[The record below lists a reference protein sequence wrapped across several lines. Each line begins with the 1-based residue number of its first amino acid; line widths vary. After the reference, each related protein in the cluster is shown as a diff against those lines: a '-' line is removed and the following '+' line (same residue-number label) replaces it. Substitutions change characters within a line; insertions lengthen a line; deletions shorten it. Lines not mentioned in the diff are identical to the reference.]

1 MFKDNS
7 SCDHVTHQKEITFDE
22 LAKGKTDIIFLN
34 GRHDKFKPKIVKNKK
49 THQEEDAHYILK
61 KCEDGNY
68 IFGNYI
74 GRFTFEGQE
83 YVINSRFGKGLEAK
97 LLETIDSAF
106 FSSYGSVAEVK
117 GEIPMDDVLYAS
129 FISRLKLAK
138 LSGFPSVYKKI
149 PFRDYALHGSL
160 DVKNFI
166 KKDQPFTG
174 KISSRK
180 SSRVPDEVVARVL
193 LKAYDILVRKNP
205 KFALYDKEIRN
216 FLLANANGEMKSVK
230 DINVALNSKSVM
242 NELYKDYKIALQIA
256 RVIILQ
262 DSRYANE
269 NAVKNL
275 NFGYLL
281 YAPNLFELYVK
292 GLIEEALKILREKH
306 NLDFMLLDQ
315 RSNNDERYRVD
326 YLLKEK
332 DDNNTK
338 ENGCTIVIDAKYRHF
353 CNKNSPCNVT
363 DISNLVQIGK
373 YIATYKAEMGIL
385 IYAQS
390 SFPNKAIFQDK
401 KQEKEPVFLL
411 SIFNVSD
418 DKNTYEKKFKWRIID
433 FKSNLVNAIKK
444 NFKEIK

>member
-34 GRHDKFKPKIVKNKK
+34 GRHDKFKPKIKDGK
-49 THQEEDAHYILK
+49 DAHYILK
-61 KCEDGNY
+61 KCKDDNY

-74 GRFTFEGQE
+74 GRFTFERQE
-83 YVINSRFGKGLEAK
+83 YIINSRFGTKLEAK

-106 FSSYGSVAEVK
+106 FSSGGSVA
-117 GEIPMDDVLYAS
+117 GASGDIPMDYVLYAS

-149 PFRDYALHGSL
+149 HFRDYALHGSL

-180 SSRVPDEVVARVL
+180 SSRVSDEVVARVL

-262 DSRYANE
+262 DSRYASE

-281 YAPNLFELYVK
+281 YVPNLFELYVK
-292 GLIEEALKILREKH
+292 GLIEEALKILREEH

-315 RSNNDERYRVD
+315 CPNDDERYRVD

-338 ENGCTIVIDAKYRHF
+338 ENGCAIVIDAKYRHF
-353 CNKNSPCNVT
+353 CNKNSPSNVT

-373 YIATYKAEMGIL
+373 YIAAYKAEMGIL

-390 SFPNKAIFQDK
+390 SFPNKVIFQDK

-411 SIFNVSD
+411 SIFNASD
-418 DKNTYEKKFKWRIID
+418 DENTYEKEFERRIMD
-433 FKSNLVNAIKK
+433 FESNLVNAIKK

>member
-22 LAKGKTDIIFLN
+22 LTKDKTDVIFLN

-83 YVINSRFGKGLEAK
+83 YVINSRFGKELEAE
-97 LLETIDSAF
+97 LLKTIDSAF
-106 FSSYGSVAEVK
+106 LSSGGSVA
-117 GEIPMDDVLYAS
+117 GASGDIPMDYVLYAS

-149 PFRDYALHGSL
+149 LFRDYALHGSL

-216 FLLANANGEMKSVK
+216 FLLANANGEMKSIR
-230 DINVALNSKSVM
+230 DIDAALNSKSVM

-256 RVIILQ
+256 RIIILQ
-262 DSRYANE
+262 DSRYTNE
-269 NAVKNL
+269 SAVKNL

-281 YAPNLFELYVK
+281 YAPNLFELYVER
-292 GLIEEALKILREKH
+292 LIRSVLGEFGGKFSLETQYKIPSLDLRPDFAIKDEEGKILAV
-306 NLDFMLLDQ
+306 L
-315 RSNNDERYRVD
+315 
-326 YLLKEK
+326 
-332 DDNNTK
+332 
-338 ENGCTIVIDAKYRHF
+338 DAKYRHF
-353 CNKNSPCNVT
+353 YNAYIGETDCKNLLQIKQYVEKAG
-363 DISNLVQIGK
+363 SN
-373 YIATYKAEMGIL
+373 TGIL
-385 IYAQS
+385 IYA
-390 SFPNKAIFQDK
+390 
-401 KQEKEPVFLL
+401 
-411 SIFNVSD
+411 
-418 DKNTYEKKFKWRIID
+418 
-433 FKSNLVNAIKK
+433 KSNVFNEPKNIRHSSENKIFILSVLTNDNKTSADEFKKYLKKILETIKEK
-444 NFKEIK
+444 R

>member
-1 MFKDNS
+1 MFEDNS
-7 SCDHVTHQKEITFDE
+7 LCKEETHKKEITFDK
-22 LAKGKTDIIFLN
+22 LANGKTDIIFLY
-34 GRHDKFKPKIVKNKK
+34 GRHDKFKPKKVKNKK
-49 THQEEDAHYILK
+49 TCQKGDKHYVLK
-61 KCEDGNY
+61 KCKDNNY

-74 GRFTFEGQE
+74 GRFTFERQE
-83 YVINSRFGKGLEAK
+83 YVINSRFGKELEAEFLK
-97 LLETIDSAF
+97 TIDSAF
-106 FSSYGSVAEVK
+106 FSSGGSVA
-117 GEIPMDDVLYAS
+117 GASGDIPMDYVLYAS

-205 KFALYDKEIRN
+205 KFTLYDKEIRN

-242 NELYKDYKIALQIA
+242 NELYKDYKTALQIA

-281 YAPNLFELYVK
+281 YAPNLFELYVERLIRSVLDEFGGKFRLETQYKIPCFDLRLDFAIKDEK
-292 GLIEEALKILREKH
+292 GKILAV
-306 NLDFMLLDQ
+306 L
-315 RSNNDERYRVD
+315 
-326 YLLKEK
+326 
-332 DDNNTK
+332 
-338 ENGCTIVIDAKYRHF
+338 DAKYRHF
-353 CNKNSPCNVT
+353 YNTFLCKTDRKNLMQIKKYMKKSG
-363 DISNLVQIGK
+363 SNIG
-373 YIATYKAEMGIL
+373 ML
-385 IYAQS
+385 IYAKS
-390 SFPNKAIFQDK
+390 DVFNGSENIRHSPENKIFILSVLKNDNKTFADEFK
-401 KQEKEPVFLL
+401 KYL
-411 SIFNVSD
+411 
-418 DKNTYEKKFKWRIID
+418 KKI
-433 FKSNLVNAIKK
+433 LETIK
-444 NFKEIK
+444 

>member
-7 SCDHVTHQKEITFDE
+7 LCSQEDYKKEITFDK
-22 LAKGKTDIIFLN
+22 LAKGKTDIIFLY

-68 IFGNYI
+68 I

-83 YVINSRFGKGLEAK
+83 YVITSCFGKELEAE
-97 LLETIDSAF
+97 LLKTIDSAF
-106 FSSYGSVAEVK
+106 FSSGGSVA
-117 GEIPMDDVLYAS
+117 GASGDIPMDYVLYAS

-160 DVKNFI
+160 NVKNFI

-193 LKAYDILVRKNP
+193 LRAYDILVRKNP
-205 KFALYDKEIRN
+205 EFALYDKEIRN
-216 FLLANANGEMKSVK
+216 FLLANANGEMKSIR
-230 DINVALNSKSVM
+230 DIDAALNSKSVM

-262 DSRYANE
+262 DSRYASK
-269 NAVKNL
+269 NAVRNL

-281 YAPNLFELYVK
+281 YTPNLFELYIERLIRSVLGEFGGKFRLETQYKIPGSNLRPDFVIKDEK
-292 GLIEEALKILREKH
+292 GEILAV
-306 NLDFMLLDQ
+306 L
-315 RSNNDERYRVD
+315 
-326 YLLKEK
+326 
-332 DDNNTK
+332 
-338 ENGCTIVIDAKYRHF
+338 DAKYRHF
-353 CNKNSPCNVT
+353 YNAYLGETDCKNLLQIKQYVEKAG
-363 DISNLVQIGK
+363 SN
-373 YIATYKAEMGIL
+373 TGIL
-385 IYAQS
+385 IYA
-390 SFPNKAIFQDK
+390 
-401 KQEKEPVFLL
+401 
-411 SIFNVSD
+411 
-418 DKNTYEKKFKWRIID
+418 
-433 FKSNLVNAIKK
+433 KSNVFNGSENIRHSTENKIFILSVLRNDNKTFADEFKKYLKKILETIK
-444 NFKEIK
+444 

>member
-1 MFKDNS
+1 MENVFNDNRI
-7 SCDHVTHQKEITFDE
+7 CDSRDHKKEITFND
-22 LAKGKTDIIFLN
+22 LAQGKTGIVFLN
-34 GRHDKFKPKIVKNKK
+34 GRHDKFKPKIKDDK
-49 THQEEDAHYILK
+49 DAHYILK
-61 KCEDGNY
+61 ECKDDNY

-74 GRFTFEGQE
+74 GRFTFEWQE
-83 YVINSRFGKGLEAK
+83 YVINSRFGKELEAE
-97 LLETIDSAF
+97 LLKTIDSAF
-106 FSSYGSVAEVK
+106 FSSDGSVAEVN
-117 GEIPMDDVLYAS
+117 GDIPMDDVLYAS

-166 KKDQPFTG
+166 KKDQPFMG

-205 KFALYDKEIRN
+205 KFGLYDKEIKN

-262 DSRYANE
+262 DSRCVNE

-281 YAPNLFELYVK
+281 YAPNLFELYVERLIRSVLGEFGGKFRLETQDKIPGSNLKPDFLIKDEK
-292 GLIEEALKILREKH
+292 GKILAV
-306 NLDFMLLDQ
+306 L
-315 RSNNDERYRVD
+315 
-326 YLLKEK
+326 
-332 DDNNTK
+332 
-338 ENGCTIVIDAKYRHF
+338 DAKYRHF
-353 CNKNSPCNVT
+353 YNANLGETDFKNLLQIKQYVEKAG
-363 DISNLVQIGK
+363 SN
-373 YIATYKAEMGIL
+373 TGIL
-385 IYAQS
+385 IYAKS
-390 SFPNKAIFQDK
+390 DVFNGLGNIRHSPENKIFILNVLKNDNKTSADEFK
-401 KQEKEPVFLL
+401 KYL
-411 SIFNVSD
+411 
-418 DKNTYEKKFKWRIID
+418 KKI
-433 FKSNLVNAIKK
+433 LETIK
-444 NFKEIK
+444 

>member
-1 MFKDNS
+1 MENVFNDNRI
-7 SCDHVTHQKEITFDE
+7 CDSRDHKKEITFND
-22 LAKGKTDIIFLN
+22 LAQGKTGIVFLN
-34 GRHDKFKPKIVKNKK
+34 GRHDKFKPKIKDDK
-49 THQEEDAHYILK
+49 DAHYILK
-61 KCEDGNY
+61 ECKDDNY

-74 GRFTFEGQE
+74 GRFTFEWQE
-83 YVINSRFGKGLEAK
+83 YVINSRFGKELEAE
-97 LLETIDSAF
+97 LLKTIDSAF
-106 FSSYGSVAEVK
+106 FSSDGSVAEVN
-117 GEIPMDDVLYAS
+117 GDIPMDDVLYAS

-138 LSGFPSVYKKI
+138 LSGFPSIYKKI
-149 PFRDYALHGSL
+149 PFRDYAVHGSL

-256 RVIILQ
+256 KVIILQ

-281 YAPNLFELYVK
+281 YAPNLFELYVERLIRSVLGEFGGKFRLETQDKIPGSNLKPDFLIKDEK
-292 GLIEEALKILREKH
+292 GKILAV
-306 NLDFMLLDQ
+306 L
-315 RSNNDERYRVD
+315 
-326 YLLKEK
+326 
-332 DDNNTK
+332 
-338 ENGCTIVIDAKYRHF
+338 DAKYRHF
-353 CNKNSPCNVT
+353 YNANLGETDFKNLLQIKQYVEKAG
-363 DISNLVQIGK
+363 SN
-373 YIATYKAEMGIL
+373 TGIL
-385 IYAQS
+385 IYAKS
-390 SFPNKAIFQDK
+390 DVFNGLGNIRHSPENKIFILNVLKNDNKTSADEFK
-401 KQEKEPVFLL
+401 KYL
-411 SIFNVSD
+411 
-418 DKNTYEKKFKWRIID
+418 KKI
-433 FKSNLVNAIKK
+433 LETIK
-444 NFKEIK
+444 

>member
-7 SCDHVTHQKEITFDE
+7 LCSQEDYKKEITFDK
-22 LAKGKTDIIFLN
+22 LAKGKTDIIFLY

-83 YVINSRFGKGLEAK
+83 YVITSCFGKELEAE
-97 LLETIDSAF
+97 LLKTIDSAF
-106 FSSYGSVAEVK
+106 FSSGGSVA
-117 GEIPMDDVLYAS
+117 GASGDIPMDYVLYAS

-160 DVKNFI
+160 YVKNFI

-193 LKAYDILVRKNP
+193 LRAYDILVRKNT

-216 FLLANANGEMKSVK
+216 FLLVNANGEMKSIR
-230 DINVALNSKSVM
+230 DIDTALNSKSVM

-256 RVIILQ
+256 RIIILQ
-262 DSRYANE
+262 DSRYTNE
-269 NAVKNL
+269 SAVKNL

-281 YAPNLFELYVK
+281 YAPNLFELYVERLIRSVLGEFGGKFSLETQYKIPGSNLRPDFAIKDEK
-292 GLIEEALKILREKH
+292 GEILAV
-306 NLDFMLLDQ
+306 L
-315 RSNNDERYRVD
+315 
-326 YLLKEK
+326 
-332 DDNNTK
+332 
-338 ENGCTIVIDAKYRHF
+338 DAKYRHF
-353 CNKNSPCNVT
+353 YNSYLDETDYKNLLQIKQYVKEAG
-363 DISNLVQIGK
+363 SN
-373 YIATYKAEMGIL
+373 TGIL
-385 IYAQS
+385 IYAKS
-390 SFPNKAIFQDK
+390 DVFNGSENIRHNSENKIFILSVLTNDNKTSADEFK
-401 KQEKEPVFLL
+401 KYL
-411 SIFNVSD
+411 
-418 DKNTYEKKFKWRIID
+418 KKI
-433 FKSNLVNAIKK
+433 LETIK
-444 NFKEIK
+444 

>member
-7 SCDHVTHQKEITFDE
+7 LCSQEDYKKEITFDK
-22 LAKGKTDIIFLN
+22 LAKGKTDVIFLN
-34 GRHDKFKPKIVKNKK
+34 GRHDKFDPKKK
-49 THQEEDAHYILK
+49 DGQDAHYILRE
-61 KCEDGNY
+61 CENGGFK
-68 IFGNYI
+68 FGNYI

-83 YVINSRFGKGLEAK
+83 YIINSRFGKELEAD
-97 LLETIDSAF
+97 LLKTIDSAF
-106 FSSYGSVAEVK
+106 FSSGGSVA
-117 GEIPMDDVLYAS
+117 GTSGDIPMDYVLYAS

-149 PFRDYALHGSL
+149 LFRNYALHGSL

-174 KISSRK
+174 KISSCK

-193 LKAYDILVRKNP
+193 LKAYDILVRKNT

-306 NLDFMLLDQ
+306 NLDFMLLYQWPND
-315 RSNNDERYRVD
+315 DERYRVD
-326 YLLKEK
+326 YLLKDKK
-332 DDNNTK
+332 DR
-338 ENGCTIVIDAKYRHF
+338 TIVIDAKYRYF
-353 CNKNSPCNVT
+353 CERCGYCNET
-363 DISNLVQIGK
+363 DMSNLVQIGK
-373 YIATYKAEMGIL
+373 YIAAYKAKMGIL
-385 IYAQS
+385 VYARNCS
-390 SFPNKAIFQDK
+390 CHKVLSEN
-401 KQEKEPVFLL
+401 KEPIYLINVLDCPSKKDFNE
-411 SIFNVSD
+411 SIEAFKLGLANV
-418 DKNTYEKKFKWRIID
+418 
-433 FKSNLVNAIKK
+433 IKK
-444 NFKEIK
+444 NFEEKK

>member
-7 SCDHVTHQKEITFDE
+7 PCDRVMHQKEITFDE
-22 LAKGKTDIIFLN
+22 LAKGKTDVIFLN
-34 GRHDKFKPKIVKNKK
+34 GWHDKFKPKIVKNKK

-74 GRFTFEGQE
+74 GRFTFEEQE
-83 YVINSRFGKGLEAK
+83 YVINSRFGKELEAE
-97 LLETIDSAF
+97 LLKTIDSAF
-106 FSSYGSVAEVK
+106 FSSGGSVAGVS
-117 GEIPMDDVLYAS
+117 GDIPMDYVLYAS

-174 KISSRK
+174 KISSCK

-205 KFALYDKEIRN
+205 KFTLYDKEIRN

-242 NELYKDYKIALQIA
+242 NELYKDYKTALQIA

-281 YAPNLFELYVK
+281 YAPNLFELYVERLIRSVLDEFGGKFRLETQYKIPCFDLRLDFAIKDEK
-292 GLIEEALKILREKH
+292 GKILAV
-306 NLDFMLLDQ
+306 L
-315 RSNNDERYRVD
+315 
-326 YLLKEK
+326 
-332 DDNNTK
+332 
-338 ENGCTIVIDAKYRHF
+338 DAKYRHF
-353 CNKNSPCNVT
+353 YNTFLCKTDRKNLMQIKKYMKKSG
-363 DISNLVQIGK
+363 SNIG
-373 YIATYKAEMGIL
+373 ML
-385 IYAQS
+385 IYAKS
-390 SFPNKAIFQDK
+390 DVFNGSENIRHSPENKIFILSVLKNDNKTFADEFK
-401 KQEKEPVFLL
+401 KYL
-411 SIFNVSD
+411 
-418 DKNTYEKKFKWRIID
+418 KKI
-433 FKSNLVNAIKK
+433 LETIK
-444 NFKEIK
+444 

>member
-7 SCDHVTHQKEITFDE
+7 RCNHETHQKEITFDE
-22 LAKGKTDIIFLN
+22 LAKGKTDVIFLN

-83 YVINSRFGKGLEAK
+83 YVINSRFGKELEAE
-97 LLETIDSAF
+97 LLKTIDSSF
-106 FSSYGSVAEVK
+106 FSSGGSVA
-117 GEIPMDDVLYAS
+117 GASGDIPMDYVLYAS

-166 KKDQPFTG
+166 KKDQPFMG

-262 DSRYANE
+262 DSRCVNE

-292 GLIEEALKILREKH
+292 GLIGEVLGKFGGKFRLETQYKIPGLDLRPDFAIKDESGKILAV
-306 NLDFMLLDQ
+306 L
-315 RSNNDERYRVD
+315 
-326 YLLKEK
+326 
-332 DDNNTK
+332 
-338 ENGCTIVIDAKYRHF
+338 DAKYRYF
-353 CNKNSPCNVT
+353 YNAYLGETDCKNLLQ
-363 DISNLVQIGK
+363 IKRYAKKAGSN
-373 YIATYKAEMGIL
+373 TGIL
-385 IYAQS
+385 IYA
-390 SFPNKAIFQDK
+390 
-401 KQEKEPVFLL
+401 
-411 SIFNVSD
+411 
-418 DKNTYEKKFKWRIID
+418 
-433 FKSNLVNAIKK
+433 KSNVINNVKCIKNK
-444 NFKEIK
+444 YKASSEYKKDIFILNVFRYGNLKNGVENFKECLKEILLKIKKGEI

>member
-34 GRHDKFKPKIVKNKK
+34 GRHDKFKPKIKDDK
-49 THQEEDAHYILK
+49 DAHYILK

-74 GRFTFEGQE
+74 GRFAFEGQE
-83 YVINSRFGKGLEAK
+83 YVINSRFGKELEAK
-97 LLETIDSAF
+97 LLKTIDSAF
-106 FSSYGSVAEVK
+106 FSSGGSVA
-117 GEIPMDDVLYAS
+117 GASGDIPMDYVLYAS

-166 KKDQPFTG
+166 KKDQPFMG

-180 SSRVPDEVVARVL
+180 SSRVPDEVVARML

-262 DSRYANE
+262 DTRTKTPS
-269 NAVKNL
+269 
-275 NFGYLL
+275 
-281 YAPNLFELYVK
+281 
-292 GLIEEALKILREKH
+292 KI
-306 NLDFMLLDQ
+306 
-315 RSNNDERYRVD
+315 
-326 YLLKEK
+326 
-332 DDNNTK
+332 
-338 ENGCTIVIDAKYRHF
+338 
-353 CNKNSPCNVT
+353 
-363 DISNLVQIGK
+363 
-373 YIATYKAEMGIL
+373 
-385 IYAQS
+385 
-390 SFPNKAIFQDK
+390 
-401 KQEKEPVFLL
+401 
-411 SIFNVSD
+411 
-418 DKNTYEKKFKWRIID
+418 
-433 FKSNLVNAIKK
+433 
-444 NFKEIK
+444 